1 MITKAT
7 PTEMLTFLNYL
18 NSRTEHVNFTMEC
31 DPVSIRFL
39 DVSVYIC
46 DGKLHTDLYRKPTD
60 RNTILRGDSFHPRP
74 LIKSLPISQF
84 KRVRRVCSTAESY
97 SQQST
102 DLTKRFLNRGYR
114 KEWIDNAKKKVNET
128 SQIQCL
134 RTKHNNKTQFS
145 NAPICT
151 IKYSALGAEFRR
163 VLNKHWHIISSD
175 PKLSG
180 VFKNDPKLVFK
191 RQNNLRDL
199 LVKSE
204 FPSRKKQGIPTLPS
218 GNYRCGNCVQCA
230 FTHKCNSFSHPRTG
244 RNISIR
250 GTITCASTHV
260 IYLIRCPCGLAYVG
274 KTSRQLRTRIS
285 EHRSN
290 IRTGDM
296 RSPIASHFR
305 QVGHNVS
312 VLQYIGIE
320 KVIKPSRGG
329 DYEKKL
335 LQRECFWIYTLNTL
349 SPSGLNEDFDI
360 KPFL

>member
-1 MITKAT
+1 MIRNW
-7 PTEMLTFLNYL
+7 FLN
-18 NSRTEHVNFTMEC
+18 VKA
-31 DPVSIRFL
+31 I
-39 DVSVYIC
+39 SV
-46 DGKLHTDLYRKPTD
+46 
-60 RNTILRGDSFHPRP
+60 
-74 LIKSLPISQF
+74 
-84 KRVRRVCSTAESY
+84 
-97 SQQST
+97 
-102 DLTKRFLNRGYR
+102 
-114 KEWIDNAKKKVNET
+114 
-128 SQIQCL
+128 
-134 RTKHNNKTQFS
+134 
-145 NAPICT
+145 
-151 IKYSALGAEFRR
+151 
-163 VLNKHWHIISSD
+163 
-175 PKLSG
+175 
-180 VFKNDPKLVFK
+180 
-191 RQNNLRDL
+191 
-199 LVKSE
+199 SE